1 MRYYRVEALC
11 GHVGKGRCIRK
22 EFGVAASNGKEAA
35 RICRTIPRVK
45 HDFKEATL
53 SVKEVSYIEFLA
65 LICQNRHD
73 PYLAAKNIQE
83 QRNSCLDLEI
93 EYIDDYR
100 IFSQYKKGHSR
111 ISRKTYENRHKPH
124 DEVALEQYIWR

>member
-22 EFGVAASNGKEAA
+22 EFGVVASNGKEA
-35 RICRTIPRVK
+35 I
-45 HDFKEATL
+45 L

-65 LICQNRHD
+65 LVYQNRHD
-73 PYLAAKNIQE
+73 PYLVAKNIQE

-111 ISRKTYENRHKPH
+111 ISRKTYENRYKPH

>member
-22 EFGVAASNGKEAA
+22 EFGVVASNGKEAA

-45 HDFKEATL
+45 HDFKEAIL

-65 LICQNRHD
+65 LIYQNRHD
-73 PYLAAKNIQE
+73 PYLVAK
-83 QRNSCLDLEI
+83 
-93 EYIDDYR
+93 
-100 IFSQYKKGHSR
+100 KHSGAE
-111 ISRKTYENRHKPH
+111 KLLLGFG
-124 DEVALEQYIWR
+124 D